1 MEVEKHHRM
10 REAAAL
16 LGVCRNTVLRW
27 INSGEL
33 GPVIAVSMRDF
44 RIPASVLLRF
54 IEQRE
59 VGRVRFTQEGEGI
72 KKCDGGC
79 RIGVRSGVGT
89 IMSMR
94 G

>member
-16 LGVCRNTVLRW
+16 LGVCRDTVLRW

-44 RIPASVLLRF
+44 RIPASVLQRF
-54 IEQRE
+54 IEHRE
-59 VGRVRFTQEGEGI
+59 IVRRESTRKG
-72 KKCDGGC
+72 
-79 RIGVRSGVGT
+79 
-89 IMSMR
+89 
-94 G
+94 